1 MKSLEEDSE
10 RQQEQQGHQTKVEI
24 FLYLEKK
31 FQFDRESVE
40 FVSEDL
46 RKDYFRYQDLFG
58 SEYPVSLLK
67 PPSIAA

>member
-67 PPSIAA
+67 PPSITA